1 MTCKDCIHYDVCSK
15 LCTGIDM
22 NLFMKDDN
30 TTASESCTDFKDKTK
45 YIDLPCKVGDE
56 VYRINDD
63 NQLDELKVEYGYI
76 DKDGAIRFRAT
87 CAHFIECNGGFEDEE
102 GIPCIMPNE
111 VCSCIYNASEVGRSI
126 FATKKEAEK
135 ALKARERE

>member
-1 MTCKDCIHYDVCSK
+1 MTCKDCIHYDVCIQKKDMEKSIEK
-15 LCTGIDM
+15 TQMPCTNFIDISR
-22 NLFMKDDN
+22 FI
-30 TTASESCTDFKDKTK
+30 E
-45 YIDLPCKVGDE
+45 LPCKVGDK

-87 CAHFIECNGGFEDEE
+87 CAHSMVCNGGFEDED

-135 ALKARERE
+135 ALKERA